1 MIILLPKCHLQGDTC
16 SPNKIEADTGIK
28 LSMKN
33 EVGDM
38 GTMGRYRGT
47 PIPYGS
53 ATLQPSENQITQNA
67 LRWLLETVKKNLAV
81 FKENG
86 ASSITLDLVVLHD
99 GQCNLEFT
107 PDELRSL
114 GELGLP
120 LTLSTSECL
129 EEVEKMRQP

>member
-1 MIILLPKCHLQGDTC
+1 MTILIPKCHLQGDAC
-16 SPNKIEADTGIK
+16 SPKKIEADTGIE
-28 LSMKN
+28 LTMKN

-67 LRWLLETVKKNLAV
+67 LWWLLETVKKNLAV

-99 GQCNLEFT
+99 GQCNLEFS
-107 PDELRSL
+107 PDELRSM

-120 LTLSTSECL
+120 LTLSTYECP
-129 EEVEKMRQP
+129 EELEKMRQA